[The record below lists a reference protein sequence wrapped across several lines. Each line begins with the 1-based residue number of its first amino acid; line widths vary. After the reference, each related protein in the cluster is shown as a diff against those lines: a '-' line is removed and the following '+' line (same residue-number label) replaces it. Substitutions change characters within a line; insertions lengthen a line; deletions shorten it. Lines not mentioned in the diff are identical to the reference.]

1 MNKKTFE
8 LLQNFI
14 DSNDEVSVGN
24 SYIGNPIVLSNK
36 PIESVNE
43 NILRIRENFKEK
55 DLKEI
60 PISKT
65 FESFIEGKNGEHFLV
80 CDTVEL
86 NTSTKMWESY
96 TRIFDCLTQE
106 EMDEIKNKFSTNN
119 SFNERNLKFSKLK
132 IFTPKSSNSTLYEFE
147 DYYLVNASM
156 CHMSTN
162 ISGRSYEFFEKNILP
177 ANLDFDSWLA
187 IFRTNSALRDRG
199 IGRTTLNRAER
210 IVRLLNSTSKNSIK
224 VSGEMVPLD
233 GGFIYDKK
241 KQGSMPVQ
249 NARGRFE
256 SPESAY
262 AILKHI
268 YERLGFKVTP
278 CSFTGARSGDMV
290 YMTILEKELTLD
302 AQKTSSAKEGLER
315 E

>member
-14 DSNDEVSVGN
+14 DCNGEVRVGN
-24 SYIGNPIVLSNK
+24 NYISNPISLSNN

-43 NILRIRENFKEK
+43 KILQTRENFKEE

-60 PISKT
+60 PTSKT

-86 NTSTKMWESY
+86 NASTKMWESY
-96 TRIFDCLTQE
+96 TRIFDILTQE
-106 EMDEIKNKFSTNN
+106 EMDEIKDKFSTNN
-119 SFNERNLKFSKLK
+119 SFNERNLRFSKLK
-132 IFTPKSSNSTLYEFE
+132 IFTPKSKNSKLCEFE
-147 DYYLVNASM
+147 DYYLINASM

-162 ISGRSYEFFEKNILP
+162 IMGQSYEFFEKNILP
-177 ANLDFDSWLA
+177 AKLDFDSWLA
-187 IFRTNSALRDRG
+187 IFRTNAVLRDRG

-210 IVRLLNSTSKNSIK
+210 VVSLLNSTSKKSIK
-224 VSGEMVPLD
+224 VAGEMVPLD
-233 GGFIYDKK
+233 NGFVYNPERL
-241 KQGSMPVQ
+241 GVMPVQ

-256 SPESAY
+256 PPESAY

-268 YERLGFKVTP
+268 YESLGFKVSP
-278 CSFTGARSGDMV
+278 CSFIGPRSGSTV
-290 YMTILEKELTLD
+290 YMTILEKELILD
-302 AQKTSSAKEGLER
+302 TSKTSPAKDNLER